1 MAQGSPQAVDRYLEA
16 ERAAVLVVSKPKT
29 LVQEEFGVAVE
40 TDFWLA

>member
-16 ERAAVLVVSKPKT
+16 ERAAVLVSKPKT